1 MFLDQLTHEQLV
13 ARLELALEGANL
25 GVWDW
30 DLTTDAVQFDRRWC
44 EMLGLEHA
52 TTPQHLDTWRLRVHP
67 DDLPQ
72 CYREVQAHLE
82 GKTERYEC
90 LHRVRHA
97 NGEWRSILDRGRI
110 SARDANGKPTRFTG
124 THLDVTA
131 TEDAHRRELF
141 ESRLAAL
148 GLAAGGIAHELN
160 APLQTLTLASEEL
173 KHELTGPAPD
183 RAALTLLADTIFT
196 TTRRAAELTN
206 ALRSLSRSADEPI
219 PCGPLGDVL
228 RDVESLTRQRFASGA
243 KTFSVGGVD
252 GAVQVRGRASE
263 LTHVLLNLVNNACD
277 ALGDGPGW
285 VRLEASVDGARVRVR
300 CSDSGPGISEAHA
313 ARVMEPFFSTKAS
326 GAGMGLGLTISQ
338 HLARKNRGALVLL
351 SNQPHTTFELTLE
364 VAS

>member
-1 MFLDQLTHEQLV
+1 MFLDKLTHEQLV

-30 DLTTDAVQFDRRWC
+30 DLTDDTVQFDRRWC
-44 EMLGLEHA
+44 EMLGLDHA
-52 TTPQHLDTWRLRVHP
+52 TTPQHLDTWRTRVHP
-67 DDLPQ
+67 DDLPE

-110 SARDANGKPTRFTG
+110 SARDASGKPMRFTG

-131 TEDAHRRELF
+131 SVEAHRRELF
-141 ESRLAAL
+141 ENRLASL

-160 APLQTLTLASEEL
+160 SPLQAITLASEEL
-173 KHELTGPAPD
+173 REELAGPTPD
-183 RAALTLLADTIFT
+183 LAALKLLADTIFT

-206 ALRSLSRSADEPI
+206 ALRSLSRSGDETLSI
-219 PCGPLGDVL
+219 STLGDVL
-228 RDVESLTRQRFASGA
+228 RDVESLTKQRFASGSR
-243 KTFSVGGVD
+243 TFSLKED
-252 GAVQVRGRASE
+252 GPCVRVSGRASE

-277 ALGDGPGW
+277 ALGDGAGW
-285 VRLEASVDGARVRVR
+285 VRLETAVDGTKVRVR
-300 CSDSGPGISEAHA
+300 CIDSGPGISKANA
-313 ARVMEPFFSTKAS
+313 SRVMEPFFSTK
-326 GAGMGLGLTISQ
+326 GTGGMGLGLSISQ

-351 SNQPHTTFELTLE
+351 ADAPNTTFELTLE
-364 VAS
+364 VAP